1 MLFGQVGAEVVQMS
15 IFRAAKR
22 PQTSITAL
30 PCFTMGM
37 NNYGNILSPV
47 LFLYIIYK
55 FQLLQYTSYFNKKD
69 FFPVYSHAYC
79 RSPYQAAL
87 EEVYRPLFILWD
99 TYQTAF
105 IWQEFKSYI
114 LYLVNSVYMW
124 WICSPISKCRKLYVL
139 ILWWCGHFWSPCLYF
154 GYCWSSVLECYI
166 LSFKKHHWL
175 CDANPA

>member
-55 FQLLQYTSYFNKKD
+55 FQLLQ
-69 FFPVYSHAYC
+69 
-79 RSPYQAAL
+79 
-87 EEVYRPLFILWD
+87 
-99 TYQTAF
+99 
-105 IWQEFKSYI
+105 
-114 LYLVNSVYMW
+114 
-124 WICSPISKCRKLYVL
+124 
-139 ILWWCGHFWSPCLYF
+139 
-154 GYCWSSVLECYI
+154 
-166 LSFKKHHWL
+166 
-175 CDANPA
+175 